1 MAGSSKVDVGIL
13 QYEGSVQENMVNK
26 EVMRFKTIDMDLV
39 NTDSWLAVFK
49 IISGNE
55 AGYFNIVTD
64 PKTNEGVL
72 MINKV
77 K

>member
-1 MAGSSKVDVGIL
+1 MAGSCNVDVGVL
-13 QYEGSVQENMVNK
+13 QYEGSVEENLVNK

-39 NTDSWLAVFK
+39 NTDNWLADFK

-55 AGYFNIVTD
+55 AGYFKIVTD
-64 PKTNEGVL
+64 RQTNEGVL
-72 MINKV
+72 ILTKV